1 MTTAILRRSEVRV
14 SRASDADV
22 DGDWGRAVEALGT
35 SSLAHAGQ
43 WRTVIRNTYGHDPLY
58 LSAEDG
64 DGRRG
69 VLPAFIVRRPV
80 GGTVVSSMPFLD
92 GGGPCGSSAALV
104 DALVARLLDEARRVG
119 ADAVELRCA
128 QRLAVDSEPMEHK
141 VNLSLA
147 VPGDASRLWAR
158 FDGSVRNQ
166 IRKAERAGLSVVF
179 GGAEQLD
186 AFYTI
191 FATRMRELGSPVHA
205 RRLFT
210 VIFEAFRD
218 RARVAVVRKGESPI
232 GGLIALAF
240 KDVLTVPW
248 ASCASAYRSLCPN
261 MLLYWET
268 IRAGCQEGFRTFD
281 FGRSSRGSGTY
292 RFKRQWGAEEEPLF
306 WYTIPM
312 DRRRARSAG
321 GASRAAALL
330 TGSWRHLPLAV
341 TRTLG
346 PRIRRYLTQ

>member
-1 MTTAILRRSEVRV
+1 MTTAILTRSDVRV
-14 SRASDADV
+14 SSASDADV
-22 DGDWGRAVEALGT
+22 DGDWGRTVEALGT
-35 SSLAHAGQ
+35 SGLAHAGQ

-64 DGRRG
+64 DGGRG

-92 GGGPCGSSAALV
+92 GGGPCGSSAAVV

-119 ADAVELRCA
+119 AHAVELRCA
-128 QRLAVDSEPMEHK
+128 QRLAVDWEPMEHK

-147 VPGDASRLWAR
+147 VPRDAGRLWAR

-186 AFYTI
+186 EFYTI

-205 RRLFT
+205 RLLFT

-218 RARVAVVRKGESPI
+218 RARVALVRKGESPI
-232 GGLIALAF
+232 GGLVAVAF

-268 IRAGCQEGFRTFD
+268 IGAACREGFQSFD

-292 RFKRQWGAEEEPLF
+292 RFKRQWGAEEQPLF

-312 DRRRARSAG
+312 DRRRGRAVPG
-321 GASRAAALL
+321 TSRATALL
-330 TGSWRHLPLAV
+330 SGSWKHLPLAV